1 MKVRTRLTILFT
13 VITATIL
20 LAFASVIYFSAKKN
34 REKEFYSILK
44 KEAITKANLF
54 FNAKVDAQT
63 LQDIYRNNRE
73 ILNEVEVAIYDT
85 SFNLLYHDAVDIDYV
100 KETPEMINEIFQKG
114 EIQFYQQD
122 WQVIGLRYQYKNKN
136 YIITATAIDQYGY
149 NKLNSLL
156 KNSIIVFI
164 ISIIFIYIAGLY
176 FSKKAFDP
184 VKDMI
189 EKAKVI
195 SATNLDLRLNNNG
208 KKDELSELANT
219 FNEMLNR
226 LENSFDAQKHFVSNI
241 SHELR
246 TPLAAIITELELS
259 TNKEKNVAE
268 YKSTIQN
275 ALGDAKKLVRLLNSL
290 LDLAKASYDPSEI
303 AFKPIRI
310 DEILLDAR
318 QQVQQANPDYKIDV
332 HFENDFEN
340 DNQISVNGNEYLLKV
355 AFANLFENGCKF
367 SKDKQSIVSISFERD
382 KIKLL
387 FSDNGIGISE
397 NDLKHIFTPFY
408 RGENKIYAEGNGI
421 GLSLTQKIILLHKGT
436 ISVSSK
442 QDDGTTFYVELLHI

>member
-1 MKVRTRLTILFT
+1 MKIRTRLTILFT

-54 FNAKVDAQT
+54 FNAKVDTKT

-122 WQVIGLRYQYKNKN
+122 WQVIGLRYEYKNKN

-259 TNKEKNVAE
+259 TNKEKSVAE
-268 YKSTIQN
+268 YKSTVQN

-318 QQVQQANPDYKIDV
+318 QQVQQANSDYKIDIV
-332 HFENDFEN
+332 FEQEFENE
-340 DNQISVNGNEYLLKV
+340 NQISINGNEYLLKV

-367 SKDKQSIVSISFERD
+367 SKDKQSSVSISFERD
-382 KIKLL
+382 KIQLRFTDK
-387 FSDNGIGISE
+387 GIGISE

-421 GLSLTQKIILLHKGT
+421 GLALTQNIILLHKGT

-442 QDDGTTFYVELLHI
+442 QNEGTTFYVELLHI

>member
-54 FNAKVDAQT
+54 FNAKVDTKT

-122 WQVIGLRYQYKNKN
+122 WQVIGLRYEYKNKN

-259 TNKEKNVAE
+259 TNKEKSVAE

-318 QQVQQANPDYKIDV
+318 QQVQQANSDYKIDIV
-332 HFENDFEN
+332 FEQEFENE
-340 DNQISVNGNEYLLKV
+340 NQISINGNEYLLKV

-367 SKDKQSIVSISFERD
+367 SKDKQSSVSISFERD
-382 KIKLL
+382 KIQLRFTDK
-387 FSDNGIGISE
+387 GIGISE

-421 GLSLTQKIILLHKGT
+421 GLALTQNIILLHKGT

-442 QDDGTTFYVELLHI
+442 QNEGTTFYVELLHI